1 MVRARMLSRKP
12 EASCSTWSTIASTN
26 ASACSGQSPRT
37 AYAGDGQRQIDGVS
51 AGGRQPIVVDARSE
65 AVGRRWVGQPFG
77 RAARNLLRS
86 CPTVST
92 CDCTPFHSPARAPG
106 SAGNRSPGGR
116 PAGRHRHGVPPPRQL
131 GAVAP
136 TNRGRAARQ
145 PARWTSTAVTTAHAS
160 SRCTS
165 ASVRAWDRRVGATAP
180 MRWYAACQ
188 RTEKESLGVCRPARP
203 WRRTARAPNGL
214 HQRDQVGAGHPE
226 HPGRRRARPQS
237 ARGCLH
243 QRDGAVHEGP
253 VRVGLGRGPCLCDRV
268 TGQLGP
274 AVEADYPPVAEHPRR
289 ERGPSRDTPVP
300 RRPSR
305 ARPGCGSRET
315 LLRWFM
321 NVLLL

>member
-1 MVRARMLSRKP
+1 M
-12 EASCSTWSTIASTN
+12 
-26 ASACSGQSPRT
+26 
-37 AYAGDGQRQIDGVS
+37 
-51 AGGRQPIVVDARSE
+51 
-65 AVGRRWVGQPFG
+65 G
-77 RAARNLLRS
+77 RAAVR
-86 CPTVST
+86 
-92 CDCTPFHSPARAPG
+92 
-106 SAGNRSPGGR
+106 PGGKEP
-116 PAGRHRHGVPPPRQL
+116 PAQLPDGVDVRLHAVPFPGAGSRIGWQPVARWTTSWTASPRRPPRQL

-203 WRRTARAPNGL
+203 WRRSARAPNGL